1 MHKLPLKKALAL
13 SLTAIIAFVIAAACL
28 YVAPML
34 DGIVNGTFV
43 PLFDVVNVLLSS
55 FTYLLQFG
63 SYVEI
68 LIVAAAGVSVVLLIF
83 WFVMLLV
90 KKQPKH
96 LIPFFLGL
104 VSGLGSVV
112 IAAFYL
118 CGVVDSSFL
127 LNWLFEQLMNNV
139 YYGAVILSI
148 VAIILAAVI
157 VLFVWALCIIEI
169 IDLFRFE
176 KKAQAKESV
185 PFDAE
190 NLPKEE
196 AQEEALAE
204 EPIPEPVPAPA
215 AAKVKEEPKQ
225 EHLPMFDERPA
236 PAVAESA
243 PRSSSQFRN
252 VEERIAQIDDE
263 AIRRIVHEEVEILY
277 IRLLKYRLVD
287 IAKEE
292 KEMLKDE
299 DRRNQRRE
307 TDEEYYNRMIE
318 ELPMFNRN
326 RKPAAR
332 PAPAP
337 QPAPRPI
344 PRPVQP
350 APAPAPRP
358 VRPAPA
364 PAPAPVAKPK
374 IIRIPFE
381 KRIATVDKTMK
392 AHFNE
397 LKSDILAYG
406 VKSRVSNSGD
416 TFRLH
421 TVTYVKITIA
431 GKSLKLYLALNPKD
445 YKDTTI
451 PFSDASHKGI
461 YKEIPFVFKVK
472 SELSLRRAKQLIAD
486 AMAKGGLEQGR
497 VEPHD
502 WVKEIVG
509 K

>member
-13 SLTAIIAFVIAAACL
+13 SITAISIFVIAVACL
-28 YVAPML
+28 YVAPFL
-34 DGIVNGTFV
+34 DGVVNGTFV
-43 PLFDVVNVLLSS
+43 PLFDVMNVLLSS
-55 FTYLLQFG
+55 FTYLFQFG

-68 LIVAAAGVSVVLLIF
+68 LIVAAAGVSVALLIF
-83 WFVMLLV
+83 YLVMLLV
-90 KKQPKH
+90 KKQPLH

-104 VSGLGSVV
+104 ISGLGFVV
-112 IAAFYL
+112 IATFYL
-118 CGVVDSSFL
+118 CGVIDSSFL
-127 LNWLFEQLMNNV
+127 LNWLFEQLNNNV

-148 VAIILAAVI
+148 VAVILAGI
-157 VLFVWALCIIEI
+157 GLLFVWALSILEI
-169 IDLFRFE
+169 VDLFRFE
-176 KKAQAKESV
+176 KKLEAKESAPV
-185 PFDAE
+185 
-190 NLPKEE
+190 
-196 AQEEALAE
+196 LAGE
-204 EPIPEPVPAPA
+204 KANEVPA
-215 AAKVKEEPKQ
+215 E

-236 PAVAESA
+236 LSAEAA
-243 PRSSSQFRN
+243 PRSSSQFSR

-326 RKPAAR
+326 RRPAAK

-337 QPAPRPI
+337 QPAPAPRPV

-364 PAPAPVAKPK
+364 PAPVPVAKPK

-381 KRIATVDKTMK
+381 KRIATVDKVMK

-431 GKSLKLYLALNPKD
+431 GKSLKLYLALDPKD
-445 YKDTTI
+445 YKDSTI
-451 PFSDASHKGI
+451 PFADASHKGI

-486 AMAKGGLEQGR
+486 AMAKGGLEQGH

>member
-13 SLTAIIAFVIAAACL
+13 SITAISVFVIAVACL
-28 YVAPML
+28 YVAPFL
-34 DGIVNGTFV
+34 DGVVNGTFV
-43 PLFDVVNVLLSS
+43 PLFDVMNVLSSS
-55 FTYLLQFG
+55 FTYLFQFG

-68 LIVAAAGVSVVLLIF
+68 LIVAAAGVSVALLIF
-83 WFVMLLV
+83 YLVMLLV
-90 KKQPKH
+90 KKQPLH

-104 VSGLGSVV
+104 ISGLGFVV
-112 IAAFYL
+112 IATFYL
-118 CGVVDSSFL
+118 CGVIDSSFL
-127 LNWLFEQLMNNV
+127 LNWLFEQLLNNV

-148 VAIILAAVI
+148 VAVILAGI
-157 VLFVWALCIIEI
+157 GLLFVWALSILEI

-176 KKAQAKESV
+176 KKAEAKESV

-196 AQEEALAE
+196 AKEA
-204 EPIPEPVPAPA
+204 EPVPALA
-215 AAKVKEEPKQ
+215 GEKANEEPVE

-236 PAVAESA
+236 LSAEAA
-243 PRSSSQFRN
+243 PRSSSQFSK

-326 RKPAAR
+326 RRPAAK

-337 QPAPRPI
+337 QPAPAPRPV

-381 KRIATVDKTMK
+381 KRIATVDKVMK

-431 GKSLKLYLALNPKD
+431 GKSLKLYLALDPKD

-486 AMAKGGLEQGR
+486 AMAKGGLEQGH